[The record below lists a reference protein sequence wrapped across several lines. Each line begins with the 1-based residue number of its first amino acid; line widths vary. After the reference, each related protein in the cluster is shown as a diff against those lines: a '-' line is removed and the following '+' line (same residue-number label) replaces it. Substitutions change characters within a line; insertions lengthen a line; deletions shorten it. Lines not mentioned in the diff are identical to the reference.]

1 MIPVGK
7 FSLVIDKDYNKFK
20 KIKFAL
26 NIENNPYRVRVIEV
40 KK

>member
-26 NIENNPYRVRVIEV
+26 NIENNPYRARTIEI

>member
-26 NIENNPYRVRVIEV
+26 SIENNPYRARTIEI